1 METLQECLWLVTLSS
16 QTDGSLAFLAEIKIA
31 ELFIAL
37 EARPLGPV
45 GYEFLFE
52 EILYEM

>member
-1 METLQECLWLVTLSS
+1 MA
-16 QTDGSLAFLAEIKIA
+16 LASLAEIKIA
-31 ELFIAL
+31 ELFLAL